1 VTDSGPPATGIAR
14 EELASLYLARFAGNW
29 GIRFVYPFLP
39 TIARGLGIPL
49 DQAGLIAALR
59 ELSGVASP
67 LLARP
72 IDRGHK
78 RRAMVIAMGVFGG
91 CLVASGALGGTAAA
105 GVMLFTLALV
115 ASGLAKAAYDV
126 ASNAWLGDFVP
137 FARRGRVIGTI
148 ETAWAVSFLVGAP
161 VAAWLI
167 DRFSWRAPFFAVAIV
182 AGLAAVFLRLTLR
195 EDVIV
200 HAQPGRHGHLTR
212 PAIAFYV
219 MLALQSL
226 GPQLVF
232 ASFGAWLEES
242 LGYGVAAIG
251 TVALLLGVA
260 ELAGSTSSARFTD
273 RLGKKRSV
281 LLGMAVIV
289 PATASLGMADGH
301 AWASVAALCLTFVG
315 FEFAIVSALP
325 MASELDPEARASG
338 LGMSIAAF
346 TLTRAIGTA
355 LGVWLYVRAGI
366 GWTGALAAFVVLLA
380 IGVLVQFVEEP
391 TPTPTPTPTPAPP
404 EIA

>member
-1 VTDSGPPATGIAR
+1 VADPGPRPTDVESD
-14 EELASLYLARFAGNW
+14 ELASLYLARFAGNW

-59 ELSGVASP
+59 EFSGVASP

-78 RRAMVIAMGVFGG
+78 RRAMVVAMGVFGG
-91 CLVASGALGGTAAA
+91 ALLAAA
-105 GVMLFTLALV
+105 LAGGRVHGGLALFTVALV

-137 FARRGRVIGTI
+137 FARRGRVVGTI
-148 ETAWAVSFLVGAP
+148 ETAWAVSLLVGSP
-161 VAAWLI
+161 VAAALI
-167 DRFSWRAPFFAVAIV
+167 DRFSWRAPFVAVAIV
-182 AGLAAVFLRLTLR
+182 AGVATVLLRFTLR
-195 EDVIV
+195 EDVLV
-200 HAQPGRHGHLTR
+200 RLRPTQRGHLSG

-219 MLALQSL
+219 MLGLQSL

-232 ASFGAWLEES
+232 ASFGAWLEDS

-289 PATASLGMADGH
+289 PATASLGIVDGH
-301 AWASVAALCLTFVG
+301 AWASIAALGLTFVG

-338 LGMSIAAF
+338 LGMSIASF
-346 TLTRAIGTA
+346 TMTRAIGTA

-366 GWTGALAAFVVLLA
+366 GWTGALAALVMLAA
-380 IGVLVQFVEEP
+380 IGVLVRFVEEP
-391 TPTPTPTPTPAPP
+391 SGS
-404 EIA
+404 